1 MKPAPDTP
9 EGLLSE
15 ARHLL
20 QQTRPPVIW
29 SKTLRPWMAR
39 FGRRVRLELTNSM
52 KLRVVDPAT
61 GKVLAEGE
69 PTGPALPWGKPTAP
83 DPARTEHPYNGIA
96 GQRAAILAR
105 LGKGPATGAQLQA
118 ECLAPDPTARISE
131 LRKAGHQIDTH
142 MVDHVNPDGTVNR
155 VGLYVLRATD
165 TQQAELDLNT

>member
-1 MKPAPDTP
+1 MDAQSPQ
-9 EGLLSE
+9 
-15 ARHLL
+15 R
-20 QQTRPPVIW
+20 
-29 SKTLRPWMAR
+29 
-39 FGRRVRLELTNSM
+39 
-52 KLRVVDPAT
+52 
-61 GKVLAEGE
+61 
-69 PTGPALPWGKPTAP
+69 
-83 DPARTEHPYNGIA
+83 PYNGIA